1 MTQTHSAR
9 AGAMARFEQ
18 MIFTLPGLFLSILM
32 GITALFAFQLPNLRV
47 YTDFADLLPQ
57 ENEFIRLHND
67 IRDTFGGA
75 NIVTVSVKAPDG
87 GIFTN
92 EALAAIH
99 HATQVVDELPGI
111 NHNLVN
117 SITHRTARRITVSE
131 TGAIVATPY
140 YNPSAAQPLSAAEL
154 EQLRIDVM
162 ADPRTYGLAVSP
174 ALDAALIKGQLAE
187 GDLDYRAIFDKLA
200 ALKTDLRAQGF
211 EVHVIGQP
219 VIVGWMYTYMVEI
232 LQIFAATLAV
242 MVGLL
247 LVYFR
252 RAYGVLMP
260 VAAITVSTI
269 WGLGWVVLLDIN
281 LDPLTLV
288 IPFLISARALSHGVQ
303 KVERYFVELAR
314 SGDTKIAARAAFH
327 ALFRPGCLGI
337 VADAVG
343 IFLLILGTI
352 PLDHKLALY
361 ASLWA
366 LSIVPAVLL
375 LVPLMLAVVPGPE
388 PLIRKQGSLTDRIL
402 AATGRFVSGMGA
414 ARATVL
420 AAALLVAGSV
430 ALLPAIEIGESEP
443 GSPLFYPSHDYNR
456 ASTAINADFPG
467 SEELYIV
474 ARVAE
479 KGDLKRPDVLQ
490 SIQDLQVHMMGDP
503 AVGGTKG
510 IPDLIT
516 QVNRL
521 LHGNDPRWAVIPGE
535 ASYVG
540 GLMFAYMASSPI
552 PGALNEFVTPDERT
566 ANLVFFFKDHKGD
579 TIRTAIGR
587 ARDWIAQNGSAVP
600 GLSFHLAG
608 GVIGVNAGINDA
620 ILHSN
625 LLVVPIV
632 LLVITLLT
640 AAAYRSVAAGAMML
654 SSMVFATLLTYAWFG
669 ITGAGLNINT
679 VPVVAVG
686 IGIGI
691 DYSIYIMDRI
701 RHQYGMSGDL
711 ATAIRETIMTT
722 GRAISFT
729 AFTLMFGVVMW
740 VFLSSL
746 RFQADAALLL
756 CLMLAL
762 NMAAAIFLVPAWTL
776 LCRPGFILSAD
787 QAKEQADE
795 AADHGGDATKEE
807 AA

>member
-1 MTQTHSAR
+1 MTHNHPL
-9 AGAMARFEQ
+9 AGAMARFER
-18 MIFTLPGLFLSILM
+18 MIFTRPGLFLAIILS
-32 GITALFAFQLPNLRV
+32 ITALFAFQLPNLRV

-75 NIVTVSVKAPDG
+75 NIVTVSVKARNG

-99 HATQVVDELPGI
+99 HATQIVDELPGI
-111 NHNLVN
+111 NHNLVT
-117 SITHRTARRITVSE
+117 SITHRTARRVTVSE
-131 TGAIVATPY
+131 TGAVVATPY
-140 YNPSAAQPLSAAEL
+140 YNPSAAEPLTADEL
-154 EQLRIDVM
+154 EQLRVDVM
-162 ADPRTYGLAVSP
+162 ADPRTYGLTISP
-174 ALDAALIKGQLAE
+174 TLDAALIKGQLAE
-187 GDLDYRAIFDKLA
+187 GDLDYHAIFDKLA
-200 ALKTDLRAQGF
+200 ALRADLSAKGF
-211 EVHVIGQP
+211 DVHVIGQP

-247 LVYFR
+247 LAYFR

-269 WGLGWVVLLDIN
+269 WGLGWVVLLGIN

-314 SGDTKIAARAAFH
+314 TGDTKIAARAAFH
-327 ALFRPGCLGI
+327 ALFRPGALGI
-337 VADAVG
+337 VADAAG
-343 IFLLILGTI
+343 IFLLILGSI

-375 LVPLMLAVVPGPE
+375 LVPLMLAVVPGPA
-388 PLIRKQGSLTDRIL
+388 PMIRKEGTVTDKVLRAIGTYVSRI
-402 AATGRFVSGMGA
+402 GA
-414 ARATVL
+414 AKATIAIGVT
-420 AAALLVAGSV
+420 LVIGAI
-430 ALLPAIEIGESEP
+430 ALLPAIQIGESEP
-443 GSPLFYPSHDYNR
+443 GSPLFYPDHDYNR
-456 ASTAINADFPG
+456 ASATINADFPG

-479 KGDLKRPDVLQ
+479 RGDLKRPDVLQ

-510 IPDLIT
+510 IPDLIA

-521 LHGNDPRWAVIPGE
+521 LHGNDPRWATIPSD

-579 TIRTAIGR
+579 TISTAIDR
-587 ARDWIAQNGSAVP
+587 ARGWIAEHGQDVP

-608 GVIGVNAGINDA
+608 GVIGVNAGINQA

-625 LLVVPIV
+625 LLVVPVV

-640 AAAYRSVAAGAMML
+640 AISYRSVAAGAMML

-701 RHQYGMSGDL
+701 RHQFGLSGDL
-711 ATAIRETIMTT
+711 SRAIRETMMTT

-756 CLMLAL
+756 CLMLVL

-776 LCRPGFILSAD
+776 LFRPAFILAVD
-787 QAKEQADE
+787 KAEETAEE
-795 AADHGGDATKEE
+795 AADHGAEE
-807 AA
+807 AAA

>member
-1 MTQTHSAR
+1 MTHNHPL
-9 AGAMARFEQ
+9 AGAMARFER
-18 MIFTLPGLFLSILM
+18 MIFARPGLFLAIIL

-75 NIVTVSVKAPDG
+75 NIVTVSVKARNST
-87 GIFTN
+87 IFSN

-111 NHNLVN
+111 NHNLVT
-117 SITHRTARRITVSE
+117 SITHRTARRVTVSE
-131 TGAIVATPY
+131 TGAVVATPY
-140 YNPSAAQPLSAAEL
+140 YNPSAAEPLTAAEL

-162 ADPRTYGLAVSP
+162 ADPRTYGLTVSP
-174 ALDAALIKGQLAE
+174 SLDAALIKGQLAE
-187 GDLDYRAIFDKLA
+187 GDLDYHAIFDKLA
-200 ALKTDLRAQGF
+200 ALRADLSAKGF
-211 EVHVIGQP
+211 DVHVIGQP

-232 LQIFAATLAV
+232 LQIFAATLVV

-247 LVYFR
+247 LAYFR

-269 WGLGWVVLLDIN
+269 WGLGWVVLLGIN

-314 SGDTKIAARAAFH
+314 TGDTKIAARAAFH
-327 ALFRPGCLGI
+327 ALFRPGALGI
-337 VADAVG
+337 VADAAG
-343 IFLLILGTI
+343 IFLLILGSI

-375 LVPLMLAVVPGPE
+375 LVPLMLAVVPGPA
-388 PLIRKQGSLTDRIL
+388 PMIRKEGTLTDRVLRGIG
-402 AATGRFVSGMGA
+402 TYVSGVGA
-414 ARATVL
+414 AKATI
-420 AAALLVAGSV
+420 AIGTALVVGAV
-430 ALLPAIEIGESEP
+430 ALLPAIQIGESEP
-443 GSPLFYPSHDYNR
+443 GSPLFYPDHDYNR
-456 ASTAINADFPG
+456 ASATINEAFPG

-479 KGDLKRPDVLQ
+479 RGDLKRPDVLQ

-510 IPDLIT
+510 IPDLIA

-521 LHGNDPRWAVIPGE
+521 LHGNDPRWATIPSD

-579 TIRTAIGR
+579 TISTAIDR
-587 ARDWIAQNGSAVP
+587 ARTWIAQHGQDVP

-608 GVIGVNAGINDA
+608 GVIGVNAGINQA

-625 LLVVPIV
+625 LLVVPVV

-640 AAAYRSVAAGAMML
+640 AISYRSVAAGAMML

-701 RHQYGMSGDL
+701 RHQFGLSGDL
-711 ATAIRETIMTT
+711 SRAIRETMMTT

-756 CLMLAL
+756 CLMLVL

-776 LCRPGFILSAD
+776 LFRPAFILSVDKAEET
-787 QAKEQADE
+787 AEE
-795 AADHGGDATKEE
+795 AADHGAEE
-807 AA
+807 VAA

>member
-1 MTQTHSAR
+1 MTHNHPL
-9 AGAMARFEQ
+9 AGAMARFER
-18 MIFTLPGLFLSILM
+18 MIFARPGLFLAIIL

-75 NIVTVSVKAPDG
+75 NIVTVSVKARNG
-87 GIFTN
+87 TIFSN

-111 NHNLVN
+111 NHNLVT
-117 SITHRTARRITVSE
+117 SITHRTARRVTVSE
-131 TGAIVATPY
+131 TGAVVATPY
-140 YNPSAAQPLSAAEL
+140 YNPSAAEPLTDAEL

-162 ADPRTYGLAVSP
+162 ADPRTYGLTVSP
-174 ALDAALIKGQLAE
+174 SLDAALIKGQLAE
-187 GDLDYRAIFDKLA
+187 GDLDYHAIFDKLA
-200 ALKTDLRAQGF
+200 ALRADLSAKGF
-211 EVHVIGQP
+211 DVHVIGQP

-232 LQIFAATLAV
+232 LQIFAATLVV

-247 LVYFR
+247 LAYFR

-269 WGLGWVVLLDIN
+269 WGLGWVVLLGIN

-314 SGDTKIAARAAFH
+314 TGDTRIAARAAFH
-327 ALFRPGCLGI
+327 ALFRPGALGI
-337 VADAVG
+337 VADAAG
-343 IFLLILGTI
+343 IFLLILGSI

-375 LVPLMLAVVPGPE
+375 LVPLMLAVAPGPA
-388 PLIRKQGSLTDRIL
+388 PMIRKEGTLTDRVLRAIG
-402 AATGRFVSGMGA
+402 TYVSRIGA
-414 ARATVL
+414 AKTNIAV
-420 AAALLVAGSV
+420 AAALVIGAI
-430 ALLPAIEIGESEP
+430 ALLPAIQIGESEP
-443 GSPLFYPSHDYNR
+443 GSPLFYPDHDYNR
-456 ASTAINADFPG
+456 ASATINEAFPG

-479 KGDLKRPDVLQ
+479 RGDLKRPDVLQ

-510 IPDLIT
+510 IPDLIA

-521 LHGNDPRWAVIPGE
+521 LHGNDPRWATIPSDS
-535 ASYVG
+535 SYVG

-579 TIRTAIGR
+579 TISTAIDR
-587 ARDWIAQNGSAVP
+587 ARTWIAQHGQDVP

-608 GVIGVNAGINDA
+608 GVIGVNAGINQA

-625 LLVVPIV
+625 LLVVPVV

-640 AAAYRSVAAGAMML
+640 AISYRSVAAGAMML

-701 RHQYGMSGDL
+701 RHQFGLSGDL
-711 ATAIRETIMTT
+711 SRAIRETMMTT

-756 CLMLAL
+756 CLMLVL

-776 LCRPGFILSAD
+776 LFRPAFILSVDKAEEK
-787 QAKEQADE
+787 AEE
-795 AADHGGDATKEE
+795 AADHGAEE
-807 AA
+807 VAA

>member
-1 MTQTHSAR
+1 MTQNHPL
-9 AGAMARFEQ
+9 AGAMARFER
-18 MIFTLPGLFLSILM
+18 MIFARPGLFLAIIL

-75 NIVTVSVKAPDG
+75 NIVTVSVKARNG
-87 GIFTN
+87 TIFSN

-111 NHNLVN
+111 NHNLVT
-117 SITHRTARRITVSE
+117 SITHRTARRVTVSE
-131 TGAIVATPY
+131 TGAVVATPY
-140 YNPSAAQPLSAAEL
+140 YNPSAAEPLTGAEL
-154 EQLRIDVM
+154 EQLRVDVM
-162 ADPRTYGLAVSP
+162 ADPRTYGLTVSP
-174 ALDAALIKGQLAE
+174 SLDAALIKGQLAE
-187 GDLDYRAIFDKLA
+187 GDLDYHAIFDKLA
-200 ALKTDLRAQGF
+200 ALRADLSAKGF
-211 EVHVIGQP
+211 DVHVIGQP

-232 LQIFAATLAV
+232 LQIFAATLVV

-247 LVYFR
+247 LAYFR

-269 WGLGWVVLLDIN
+269 WGLGWVVLLGIN

-314 SGDTKIAARAAFH
+314 TGDTRIAARAAFH
-327 ALFRPGCLGI
+327 ALFRPGALGI
-337 VADAVG
+337 VADAAG
-343 IFLLILGTI
+343 IFLLILGSI

-375 LVPLMLAVVPGPE
+375 LVPLMLAVVPGPA
-388 PLIRKQGSLTDRIL
+388 PMIRKEGTLTDRVLRGIG
-402 AATGRFVSGMGA
+402 TYVSGVGA
-414 ARATVL
+414 AKATI
-420 AAALLVAGSV
+420 AIGTALVIGAIT
-430 ALLPAIEIGESEP
+430 LLPAIQIGESEP
-443 GSPLFYPSHDYNR
+443 GSPLFYPDHDYNR
-456 ASTAINADFPG
+456 ASATINEAFPG

-479 KGDLKRPDVLQ
+479 RGDLKRPDVLQ

-510 IPDLIT
+510 IPDLIA

-521 LHGNDPRWAVIPGE
+521 LHGNDPRWATIPSDS
-535 ASYVG
+535 SYVG

-579 TIRTAIGR
+579 TISTAIDR
-587 ARDWIAQNGSAVP
+587 ARTWIAQHGQDVP

-608 GVIGVNAGINDA
+608 GVIGVNAGINQA

-625 LLVVPIV
+625 LLVVPVV

-640 AAAYRSVAAGAMML
+640 AISYRSVAAGAMML

-701 RHQYGMSGDL
+701 RHQFGLSGDL
-711 ATAIRETIMTT
+711 SRAIRETMMTT

-756 CLMLAL
+756 CLMLVL

-776 LCRPGFILSAD
+776 LFRPAFILSVDKAEET
-787 QAKEQADE
+787 AEE
-795 AADHGGDATKEE
+795 AADHGAEE
-807 AA
+807 VAA